1 MKTVIAAVD
10 FTRGSLNAARYAVD
24 LASAINAEVLLV
36 NVVQLPIS
44 VSEIPVSAHSWDQMI
59 DESEDELKKL
69 RDELAQRV
77 NRKVKIDTKVPVGPV
92 SYMLQQEAKERNAF
106 AVITGTDSATSLQHL
121 FLENHALSAVHR
133 FSVPVVVVPTEA
145 SFKEI
150 RRIVLAADLGRTEK
164 ASSLQ
169 ILGEWINVFKA
180 KLDIVDVVRK
190 NQGDVTRVEGMVA
203 IPKELR
209 AFDPQLH
216 LLYEDTVKEGID
228 HYIEQRQPDLLV
240 VMPGNYGFIGGLFHM
255 STSKQ
260 LIRHPVVPVLSILD

>member
-44 VSEIPVSAHSWDQMI
+44 VSEIPVSAQSWDQMI

-69 RDELAQRV
+69 GEELAQRV

-92 SYMLQQEAKERNAF
+92 SYMLQQEAQERNAF
-106 AVITGTDSATSLQHL
+106 AVITGTDSASSLQHL

-133 FSVPVVVVPTEA
+133 FSVPVVVVPGGV
-145 SFKEI
+145 SFKQI
-150 RRIVLAADLGRTEK
+150 RRIVLAADLERVEK

-169 ILGEWINVFKA
+169 ILGEWVNILKA

-190 NQGDVTRVEGMVA
+190 NQGVGGTEAKVA
-203 IPKELR
+203 IPKELN
-209 AFDPQLH
+209 AFNPQLH
-216 LLYEDTVKEGID
+216 LLHEDTVKEGID
-228 HYIEQRQPDLLV
+228 HYIEQTQPDLLV
-240 VMPGNYGFIGGLFHM
+240 VLPGNYGFIGGLFHT

-260 LIRHPVVPVLSILD
+260 LIRHPLVPVLSILD